1 MNYKKGVSN
10 MIDLNIE
17 IEKEDAIELLKQADK
32 EVNKFNIDDILKGDI
47 QAEVLQEIGIENGED
62 IQKILENYVSKLKN
76 KVNKI

>member
-1 MNYKKGVSN
+1 